1 MTNKALV
8 IEAVQKL
15 PDSSSLQDIRREIE
29 FMAAVQEGLEQIR
42 RGEVVPL
49 DTVEKKLR
57 EKWASK

>member
-15 PDSSSLQDIRREIE
+15 PDSSTLQDIRREIE

-57 EKWASK
+57 GKWASK

>member
-1 MTNKALV
+1 MTDKALV

-15 PDSSSLQDIRREIE
+15 PDSSTLQDIRREIE

>member
-15 PDSSSLQDIRREIE
+15 PDSSTLQDIRREIE

>member
-1 MTNKALV
+1 VTDKALV

-57 EKWASK
+57 EQWASK

>member
-1 MTNKALV
+1 MTDKALV

-15 PDSSSLQDIRREIE
+15 PDSSTLQDIRREIE
-29 FMAAVQEGLEQIR
+29 FMAAVQEGLDQIR
-42 RGEVVPL
+42 RGEAVPL

>member
-1 MTNKALV
+1 
-8 IEAVQKL
+8 
-15 PDSSSLQDIRREIE
+15 
-29 FMAAVQEGLEQIR
+29 MAAVQEGLEQIR

>member
-49 DTVEKKLR
+49 DTVEKKLQ

>member
-1 MTNKALV
+1 MTDKALV